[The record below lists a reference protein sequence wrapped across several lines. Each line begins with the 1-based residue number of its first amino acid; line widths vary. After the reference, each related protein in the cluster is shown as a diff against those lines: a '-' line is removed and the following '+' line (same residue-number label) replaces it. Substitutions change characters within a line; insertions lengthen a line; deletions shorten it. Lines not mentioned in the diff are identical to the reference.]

1 MATIEGLWRRA
12 KIYLDTGQVWS
23 ARATLQTLIARD
35 PGHLGAL
42 LILGGIAWSE
52 DHVREATGY
61 AHAAAD
67 LVGDDPVVIIAVI
80 NALVQSGETVAAR
93 DLLRHP
99 ALSGEKMTA
108 SLFLHRA
115 RSHQILEQHA
125 QALECYDR
133 AHALGT
139 DGVQFRFFRATQL
152 AFNGR
157 LEEAESELERCVEME
172 IPFGRAYVELARFQR
187 ATPERNHLVQIAAR
201 IGQVE
206 PGSENEAALEFARYK
221 ELEDLERYDDAW
233 RALSK
238 ANTVMSARVQQDVA
252 RDARLLE
259 QQLNLCDAE
268 FLRPAGGNHADE
280 PQPIFIIGMPRSGT
294 TLLDRLLGAHPAV
307 ESTGELRDF
316 GQQMRWM
323 TDHCGVLAPDE
334 RTLECLPTLDFPELG
349 RRYLAQTQ
357 WRAQNSRY
365 FIDKLPA
372 NWVVAGLIHK
382 ALPNARIVHMV
393 RDPMD
398 VCFSNFRAFFSDGY
412 AWSYDPAALTAHYR
426 QYRTA
431 MAHWHRT
438 LPGVILDVAYADL
451 VADPEAT
458 LRRVLSHCDLE
469 WDPVCIDAKAN
480 AAPVATLSFAQA
492 RQPVHDRSLGA
503 WSPYKDQLE
512 GMRRALSDWIRA

>member
-1 MATIEGLWRRA
+1 MASIEGLWRRA
-12 KIYLDTGQVWS
+12 KIYLDTGQVPA
-23 ARATLQTLIARD
+23 ARAALQALVARE
-35 PGHLGAL
+35 PRHLGAL

-61 AHAAAD
+61 ALSAAD
-67 LVGDDPVVIIAVI
+67 VVDDDPVVIIAVI

-93 DLLRHP
+93 DLLQHP
-99 ALSGEKMTA
+99 ALAGEKMTGP
-108 SLFLHRA
+108 LFLHLA
-115 RSHQILEQHA
+115 RSHQTLEQHA

-133 AHALGT
+133 AHASGV

-157 LEEAESELERCVEME
+157 LEEAEAELERCVEME
-172 IPFGRAYVELARFQR
+172 VPFGRAYVELARFQR
-187 ATPERNHLVQIAAR
+187 ATPERNHLAQIAAR
-201 IGQVE
+201 IEQVE
-206 PGSENEAALEFARYK
+206 PGSEDEAALEFARYK
-221 ELEDLERYDDAW
+221 ELEDLERCDEAW
-233 RALSK
+233 QALNK
-238 ANTVMSARVQQDVA
+238 ANAIMSARVQQDVE

-259 QQLNLCDAE
+259 RQLSLCDSN
-268 FLRPAGGNHADE
+268 FLRPRDDDRVDG

-307 ESTGELRDF
+307 ASTGELRDF

-323 TDHCGVLAPDE
+323 TNHCGVLAPDE
-334 RTLECLPTLDFPELG
+334 HVLECLPTLDFPELG

-357 WRAQNSRY
+357 WRARGSRY

-382 ALPNARIVHMV
+382 ALRGARIVHMI

-412 AWSYDPAALTAHYR
+412 PWSYDQTALTAHYR

-431 MAHWHRT
+431 LEHWHRT
-438 LPGVILDVAYADL
+438 LPDVILDVAYADL
-451 VADPEAT
+451 VANPEAT
-458 LRRVLSHCDLE
+458 IRRVLSHCGLE
-469 WDPVCIDAKAN
+469 WDPVCIDARAN
-480 AAPVATLSFAQA
+480 IAPVATLSFAQA

-503 WSPYKDQLE
+503 WSPYRNQLE
-512 GMRRALSDWIRA
+512 GMRRALSGWT